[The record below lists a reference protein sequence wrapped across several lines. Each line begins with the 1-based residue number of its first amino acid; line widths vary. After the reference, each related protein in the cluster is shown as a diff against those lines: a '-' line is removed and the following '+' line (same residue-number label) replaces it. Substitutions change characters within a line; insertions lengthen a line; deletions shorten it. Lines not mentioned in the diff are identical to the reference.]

1 MNYQFGITS
10 EIRNISMRASFQVD
24 GGFAK
29 YHDELSFMNKKQEAT
44 CSNCKK
50 PKTNSKAKVSQDKNA
65 KVIRTLDKK
74 IIVLQKQVLSLDKKM
89 LALDKKMCDVRKR
102 KSSTHNMITRS
113 MMSI

>member
-10 EIRNISMRASFQVD
+10 EIGNITMAGSFQVD

-29 YHDELSFMNKKQEAT
+29 YHDELSFMNEKKDAT
-44 CSNCKK
+44 CSSCKK
-50 PKTNSKAKVSQDKNA
+50 LKSKSKVKVSEDKNA

-89 LALDKKMCDVRKR
+89 LALDKMMSDVRNR
-102 KSSTHNMITRS
+102 KSSTHIMITRS
-113 MMSI
+113 MLSI